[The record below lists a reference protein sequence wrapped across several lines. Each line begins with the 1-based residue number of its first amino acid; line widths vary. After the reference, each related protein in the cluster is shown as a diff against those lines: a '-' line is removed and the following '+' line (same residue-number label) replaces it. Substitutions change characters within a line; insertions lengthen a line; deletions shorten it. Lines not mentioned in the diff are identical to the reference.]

1 MSLTPTKPLGEWLD
15 AFFAMLET
23 AVETVADVDGLADK
37 ADMSRRQR
45 KRMIRQLGV
54 VNMEALRARRHVW
67 KRVRDR
73 FGHFGDDCSMLDL
86 GFAGLESQADGT
98 MLVTSPHVRVQKLQ
112 EKVPVIFIDE
122 DEITVVC
129 RFFQFYRATWNQLNP
144 KVFVRTVLA
153 KKGITAENFLTHP
166 ESPSGMIRNPFITE
180 IGG

>member
-1 MSLTPTKPLGEWLD
+1 MSLTKTKPLGEWLD

-37 ADMSRRQR
+37 ADLSRSQR
-45 KRMIRQLGV
+45 KRMTRQLGV

-86 GFAGLESQADGT
+86 GFTGLKSEVDGT
-98 MLVTSPHVRVQKLQ
+98 MLVTSPHVRVQKFVD
-112 EKVPVIFIDE
+112 KVPVLFTDE

-129 RFFQFYRATWNQLNP
+129 RFFQFYRATCNTLDP
-144 KVFVRTVLA
+144 KAFVKTVLA

-166 ESPSGMIRNPFITE
+166 ESPSAMIRNPFIQE
-180 IGG
+180 VGG